1 MFDVKWEGFKDIND
15 LAEKLSKVDPA
26 LIQKQA
32 LAAAHDFGQQLYDE
46 IMKWL
51 DSGKQDW
58 PRLSDVTTMLRAARN
73 EKNTPGAGEDI
84 PQYGSQQP
92 LVDKGSFKRA
102 IQLEKDDAGAVVGI
116 LIPKGENGKDME
128 MIARIIEGGAS
139 IPVTD
144 KMRSFL
150 AAKGIHLRKTTRV
163 LVVPARPLFNPAADL
178 LDENLDKWMEP
189 YEDVI
194 LKEIGLGDK

>member
-1 MFDVKWEGFKDIND
+1 MFKITWEGFPEIND
-15 LAEKLSKVDPA
+15 LAEKLSRVDPRM
-26 LIQKQA
+26 IETQA
-32 LAAAHDFGQQLYDE
+32 RKAAHDFGQRLYDE

-51 DSGKQDW
+51 ESGKQDW
-58 PRLSDVTTMLRAARN
+58 PRLSDMTILLRAAKK

-84 PQYGSQQP
+84 PQRGSQQP
-92 LVDKGSFKRA
+92 LVDSAAFKRA
-102 IQLEKDDAGAVVGI
+102 VQLEKDDAGAVVGI

-128 MIARIIEGGAS
+128 MIARIIEGGAT

-144 KMRSFL
+144 KMRKFL

-178 LDENLDKWMEP
+178 LDENIAEWIPMRMSF
-189 YEDVI
+189 
-194 LKEIGLGDK
+194 